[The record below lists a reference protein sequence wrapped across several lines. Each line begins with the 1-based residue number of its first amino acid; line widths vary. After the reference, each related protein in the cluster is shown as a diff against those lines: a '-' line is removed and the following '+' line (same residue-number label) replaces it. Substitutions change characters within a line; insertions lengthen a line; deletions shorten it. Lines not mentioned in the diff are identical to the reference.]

1 MRIILLQMSF
11 FMNLI
16 WFVVLFVI
24 LINLPTIGTLKQLY
38 SIVLAFVLVQV
49 ELDRLLFRSV
59 LYLLF
64 RNFCVYYFGTF
75 CLFFRNFCV
84 YYFGT
89 FVFTISELVLTISE
103 LLVFTI
109 SELLCFLFRVFTILE
124 LFVYYLGILL
134 FTISVL
140 VFTILELLC
149 LLFWNFNNE
158 NKL

>member
-89 FVFTISELVLTISE
+89 CAYYFGTSCVYYFGTFVFSISCFYYFGTFC
-103 LLVFTI
+103 LLSWNFIVYYFGT
-109 SELLCFLFRVFTILE
+109 CVYYFGTFVFTILE
-124 LFVYYLGILL
+124 L
-134 FTISVL
+134 
-140 VFTILELLC
+140 
-149 LLFWNFNNE
+149 
-158 NKL
+158 